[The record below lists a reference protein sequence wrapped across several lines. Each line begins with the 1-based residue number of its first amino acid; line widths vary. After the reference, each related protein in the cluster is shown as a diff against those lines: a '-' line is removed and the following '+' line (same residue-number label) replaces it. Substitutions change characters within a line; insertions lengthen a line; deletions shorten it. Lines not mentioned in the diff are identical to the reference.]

1 MAACEEHRCDISARA
16 WNHTVREIPKIDS
29 MDLCGDLGAVLA
41 PSARAGGIADI
52 PTSPFSHLSDFRATY
67 SRLASLYCRDVCG
80 ISQSVLRRDEH
91 G

>member
-16 WNHTVREIPKIDS
+16 WKRTVREIPKIDS

-52 PTSPFSHLSDFRATY
+52 TDVAF
-67 SRLASLYCRDVCG
+67 LAL
-80 ISQSVLRRDEH
+80 E
-91 G
+91 